1 MNSNG
6 PNLTIKFGSNG
17 STRKK
22 GFSLTVK
29 AKAASRRRTF
39 KGNESSSSTEVE
51 ILI

>member
-1 MNSNG
+1 MCGSSVPKKYKNMNSNG

-29 AKAASRRRTF
+29 
-39 KGNESSSSTEVE
+39 GM
-51 ILI
+51 